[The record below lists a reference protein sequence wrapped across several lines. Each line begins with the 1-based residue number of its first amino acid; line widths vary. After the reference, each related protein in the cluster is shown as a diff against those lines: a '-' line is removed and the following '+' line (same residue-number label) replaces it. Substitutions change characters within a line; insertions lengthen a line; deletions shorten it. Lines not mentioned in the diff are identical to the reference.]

1 MNEVFLELKNIS
13 KSFGDVKVIE
23 GINIT
28 LRSGMVYALAGE
40 NGAGKSTLSNI
51 ISGALKPSGGTL
63 CYQGTEYPFFDIA
76 FAKKIGI
83 KMVHQELQVLPLMT
97 VAENIFIGEESRR
110 GMFLDQAS
118 MRTQAVALLRQV
130 GLEIDPDMML
140 GDLEIAGRQLV
151 EIARALN
158 HEARLIILDEPTSSL
173 TSKEIRKLFDAVEKL
188 KAQGVSFL
196 FISHRLE
203 EIFELADETIVLKD
217 GSLVAQEKT
226 AALDQSGLIR
236 LMVGRSYSD
245 YYNRRR
251 TCFGSEALRVENL
264 STRRKGVFHNAY
276 MPQNISFSVQQGE
289 VLGIAGLVGAGRTE
303 LLRAIYGLLETESG
317 EIWVAG
323 KKVKIRN
330 SADAIALGM
339 AWVTENRKEEGLL
352 LDATLRDNI
361 ALTTLKRNCRGLFI
375 NDKKHSAVAQ
385 DYITRLHVK
394 TTGIAQTVRRLSGGN
409 QQKVVL
415 GKWLSTQPRVLI
427 LDEPTR
433 GIDVNA
439 KAQIYALI
447 NELTAQGIA
456 VLLISSELPEVIGIS
471 DRILVMYEGRIT
483 GELQREEF
491 SEPRIMEYATGRMS
505 KE

>member
-1 MNEVFLELKNIS
+1 MNEVFLDLKNIS
-13 KSFGDVKVIE
+13 KSFGNVKVIE

-28 LRSGMVYALAGE
+28 LRSGTVYALAGE

-63 CYQGTEYPFFDIA
+63 VYHGVEYPSFDIA

-97 VAENIFIGEESRR
+97 VAENIFIGEECQK
-110 GMFLDQAS
+110 GIFLDQAS
-118 MRTQAVALLRQV
+118 MRARAAELLQQV

-173 TSKEIRKLFDAVEKL
+173 TSKEIRKLFSAVKKL

-203 EIFELADETIVLKD
+203 EVFELSDETIVLKD
-217 GSLVAQEKT
+217 GNLVAQEKT
-226 AALDQSGLIR
+226 ALLDQSQLIR

-245 YYNRRR
+245 YYNRKR
-251 TCFGSEALRVENL
+251 TYFGEEALRVDNL
-264 STRRKGVFHNAY
+264 STKRKGVYHNAY
-276 MPQNISFSVQQGE
+276 MPQNISFSVHQGE

-317 EIWVAG
+317 DIWVAG
-323 KKVKIRN
+323 QKVHIHN
-330 SADAIALGM
+330 SAAAIALGM

-361 ALTTLKRNCRGLFI
+361 ALPTLKRHCRGLFI
-375 NDKKHSAVAQ
+375 NDKKHSSVSKG
-385 DYITRLHVK
+385 YIDRLHIK
-394 TTGIAQTVRRLSGGN
+394 TTGIGQSVRRLSGGN

-415 GKWLSTQPRVLI
+415 GKWLSTQPKVLI

-471 DRILVMYEGRIT
+471 DRILVMYEGKIT
-483 GELQREEF
+483 GELKREDF
-491 SEPRIMEYATGRMS
+491 SETRIMEYATGRMS